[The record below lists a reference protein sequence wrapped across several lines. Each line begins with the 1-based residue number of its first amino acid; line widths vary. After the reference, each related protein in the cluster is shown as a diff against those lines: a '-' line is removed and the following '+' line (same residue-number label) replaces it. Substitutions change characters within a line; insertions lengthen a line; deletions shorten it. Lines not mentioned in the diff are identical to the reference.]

1 MGEPPVRALVRGGI
15 VAPPSPSYR
24 RQLSD
29 NVTVTVEGPM
39 TEVDPDV
46 SDRPPAR
53 VVLSMPDST
62 ADALA
67 HLLAAWHTARA
78 LAEVED
84 LGPDERTLAEALYD
98 AAASGGYHCPFG
110 SPGQGRTEPRPAE
123 LEAIGRVAAKFE
135 TTIGST
141 VTIRREDL
149 KAVLRFADRLTPG
162 RES

>member
-1 MGEPPVRALVRGGI
+1 MTEPT
-15 VAPPSPSYR
+15 PPYR
-24 RQLSD
+24 RELSD
-29 NVTVTVEGPM
+29 NVTVTVEGAM

-53 VVLSMPDST
+53 VVLAMPDYT

-84 LGPDERTLAEALYD
+84 LGPNERTLAEALYE
-98 AAASGGYHCPFG
+98 AALSGGYRCPFG
-110 SPGQGRTEPRPAE
+110 GPGRGRAE
-123 LEAIGRVAAKFE
+123 LRPDEQEALGRVATTFE

-141 VTIRREDL
+141 VAVSREDL
-149 KAVLRFADRLTPG
+149 KAVLRFADRLTP
-162 RES
+162 RQEW

>member
-1 MGEPPVRALVRGGI
+1 MT
-15 VAPPSPSYR
+15 PPSSSYR
-24 RQLSD
+24 RELSD

-53 VVLSMPDST
+53 VVLSMPDAT

-84 LGPDERTLAEALYD
+84 LGPDERALAEALYN
-98 AAASGGYHCPFG
+98 AAASGGYRCPFG
-110 SPGQGRTEPRPAE
+110 SPGQGRAELRPAE
-123 LEAIGRVAAKFE
+123 LEALGRVAATFE
-135 TTIGST
+135 TTIGAT
-141 VTIRREDL
+141 VTLRRDDL
-149 KAVLRFADRLTPG
+149 RAVLRFADRLTPG
-162 RES
+162 RE